1 MQDKDEDVVGRSV
14 TLFITGDDPRSLRTV
29 ELDNWSGMAVMGRP
43 EYFKR
48 ALEREELSRS
58 CVYLLVQG
66 ANAGDI
72 PEVYVGETDDFAQRY
87 VSAKFPIEFDHFL
100 VFTNKDDRLTRAHVK
115 WLELRIW
122 ELLNANKGNVSVA
135 NKSKPTGSKLPESDR
150 ASMRTFVRNM
160 TYLLE
165 ALGFEFFS
173 VVEEGAKHSRRR
185 AKATAVE
192 FETNALPRNDKAKA
206 FLTAFADG
214 YLLQAGSAV
223 NKNATESLPEN
234 VRKLRDQLIKDGGLE
249 DAGAYF
255 KLKKDISFAKPSPAS
270 ALVKGRS
277 STGYGDWHRSS
288 DGMALGAALATG

>member
-1 MQDKDEDVVGRSV
+1 MQDEETLGRSV

-72 PEVYVGETDDFAQRY
+72 PEVYVGETDDFVQRY
-87 VSAKFPIEFDHFL
+87 ANAKFPIEFDHFL

-122 ELLNANKGNVSVA
+122 ELLNANEGNVSVA
-135 NKSKPTGSKLPESDR
+135 NKSRPTGSKLPEADR

-173 VVEEGAKHSRRR
+173 TAGPSGEV
-185 AKATAVE
+185 AKAYKAGRAASVE
-192 FETNALPRNDKAKA
+192 FETNAIPRNNKAKA
-206 FLTAFADG
+206 FLTAFKDG
-214 YLLQAGSAV
+214 YLLKSGSAI
-223 NKNATESLPEN
+223 NKIATDSLPEN
-234 VRKLRDQLIKDGGLE
+234 VRKLRNQL
-249 DAGAYF
+249 
-255 KLKKDISFAKPSPAS
+255 LKENTLVDRRTHFVLQKDISFAKPSPAS

-288 DGMALGAALATG
+288 DGMPLGAALASG

>member
-1 MQDKDEDVVGRSV
+1 MEEDTLGRSV

-66 ANAGDI
+66 ASAGDI

-87 VSAKFPIEFDHFL
+87 VNAKFPIEFDHFL

-122 ELLNANKGNVSVA
+122 ELLNANEGNVAVA
-135 NKSKPTGSKLPESDR
+135 NKSKPTGSKLPEADR

-173 VVEEGAKHSRRR
+173 TVGQDGRPTQGGKGKQS
-185 AKATAVE
+185 KAGE
-192 FETNALPRNDKAKA
+192 FETTTIPRNDKVKA
-206 FLTAFADG
+206 FMSAFKDG
-214 YLLQAGSAV
+214 YLLKANSAV
-223 NKNATESLPEN
+223 NKTATDSLPEN
-234 VRKLRDQLIKDGGLE
+234 VKKLRDQLLKEGALV
-249 DAGAYF
+249 DAGTHLV
-255 KLKKDISFAKPSPAS
+255 LKKDISFAKPSPAS

-277 STGYGDWHRSS
+277 STGYGDWRRSA
-288 DGMALGAALATG
+288 DGVPLGVALASS